1 MESTFV
7 LRRDELN
14 ADFIEII
21 KSLFKNEQELQIT
34 ITAPEDFGLNK
45 PESKEVYW
53 ERLKKA
59 AANVESRTQV
69 VEITDTELDALADRM
84 IQK

>member
-21 KSLFKNEQELQIT
+21 KRLFKNQQELQIT
-34 ITAPEDFGLNK
+34 ITAPEDFGLNNS
-45 PESKEVYW
+45 ESEEAYW

-59 AANVESRTQV
+59 ASNVESRTQV
-69 VEITDTELDALADRM
+69 VEISEGELDELADRM
-84 IQK
+84 LQK

>member
-21 KSLFKNEQELQIT
+21 KNLFKNQQELQIT
-34 ITAPEDFGLNK
+34 VTAPEDFGLNK
-45 PESKEVYW
+45 SESKEAYW

-69 VEITDTELDALADRM
+69 VEITEGELDELAGRM
-84 IQK
+84 LQK